1 MYGVAMRRFSGFTL
15 IELAL
20 VIAILGLLAAAAFR
34 YATNI
39 SNTRNYADLNET
51 LTTIEEA
58 LRAYSA
64 SQSRLPC
71 PSDITLSDNATNFG
85 KEVGTSGDGNCTGY
99 NFINSG
105 TDPDNADGLYDA
117 TAASN
122 VVAGGVPTKTL
133 KIDDRYAYDPW
144 GRRILF
150 AVDKRITA
158 TSAFTTYSVTNS
170 TIGVVVVKQN
180 STDTLANA
188 ITYKAVYSLTSFG
201 PNGHG
206 GYVRNPSATSTRF
219 NAASTN
225 TNEQNNCH
233 CNSSAVTTAFDR
245 IFVQNSKTPSTTLT
259 NVFDDVVRFKTRSQ
273 LVTYSELQ

>member
-1 MYGVAMRRFSGFTL
+1 MVFYMHGKRGYTL
-15 IELAL
+15 LELAL
-20 VIAILGLLAAAAFR
+20 VVAILGLLAAAAFR
-34 YATNI
+34 YATNL
-39 SNTRNYADLNET
+39 SNTRNYADLNDT
-51 LTTIEEA
+51 LNVIEEA
-58 LRAYSA
+58 LRSYGAA
-64 SQSRLPC
+64 FSRLPC
-71 PSDITLSDNATNFG
+71 PSDISLSDNSTSFG
-85 KEVGTSGDGNCTGY
+85 TEVGTSGDGNCTGY

-117 TAASN
+117 TAASK

-158 TSAFTTYSVTNS
+158 TNAFTTYTVTNT
-170 TIGVVVVKQN
+170 TIGVVVVKHN
-180 STDTLANA
+180 STDSLANA
-188 ITYKAVYSLTSFG
+188 ITYKGVYALTSFG

-219 NAASTN
+219 NAASSN
-225 TNEQNNCH
+225 TNEQKNCH
-233 CNSSAVTTAFDR
+233 CNSSATATTFDR

-259 NVFDDVVRFKTRSQ
+259 NVFDDIVRFRTRAQIAS
-273 LVTYSELQ
+273 YSDLQ